1 MSRKPNLQAAE
12 SGRAASIYRSPECE
26 RELMTLYAEALE
38 RWPVSFITHEVPTRY
53 GDTFVIESGCPSAP
67 VLLLL
72 HGTCSNALSWMGDVA
87 AYAPHFRTLAVD
99 VPGEPGRS
107 APTRPTWSGPSFAQW
122 LEDVLEAMGVS
133 EVALAGLSKGGM
145 VALKYAT
152 AYPDRVSRLV
162 LLAAA
167 GIAQVRASF
176 MLRAVPLSLLGSWGR
191 DRMNSLILGSDLA
204 DTTVQDWDVVGFM
217 DIIMRNFRPEIA
229 KPYLFSDQELE
240 RLTMPTLLIAG
251 SEDPLMDTPR
261 MVDRARRLIP
271 GIDCRPLAGRGHV
284 LVGLTDMILPF
295 LRGT

>member
-1 MSRKPNLQAAE
+1 
-12 SGRAASIYRSPECE
+12 
-26 RELMTLYAEALE
+26 
-38 RWPVSFITHEVPTRY
+38 
-53 GDTFVIESGCPSAP
+53 
-67 VLLLL
+67 
-72 HGTCSNALSWMGDVA
+72 
-87 AYAPHFRTLAVD
+87 
-99 VPGEPGRS
+99 
-107 APTRPTWSGPSFAQW
+107 
-122 LEDVLEAMGVS
+122 MGVS

-152 AYPDRVSRLV
+152 AHPDRVSRLV
-162 LLAAA
+162 LLAPA

-176 MLRAVPLSLLGSWGR
+176 ILRAVTLSLLGSWGR